1 MKLSNQALNC
11 IMVALQKSLME
22 QTDIVPMLFSFDF
35 DKTDD
40 GLIVKRC
47 HDTLINALS
56 VSMCKKYS
64 ILWER
69 A

>member
-35 DKTDD
+35 DKSDD
-40 GLIVKRC
+40 GLVIRNPPVYRLE
-47 HDTLINALS
+47 DESPGASTGETDLTA
-56 VSMCKKYS
+56 
-64 ILWER
+64 E
-69 A
+69 

>member
-35 DKTDD
+35 DKSDD
-40 GLIVKRC
+40 GLIVKNPPVYRLE
-47 HDTLINALS
+47 DESPDIQTGEMDLTA
-56 VSMCKKYS
+56 
-64 ILWER
+64 E
-69 A
+69 

>member
-40 GLIVKRC
+40 GLIVKNPPVYRLE
-47 HDTLINALS
+47 DDPSGVVTGETDLTA
-56 VSMCKKYS
+56 
-64 ILWER
+64 E
-69 A
+69 